1 MMLNRALT
9 GLSYTKTS
17 YSKRRMSEERL
28 IYKRKST
35 KVTIQSRPT
44 TWPDLTRPPFLLVKS
59 FFNLRHLDTGYEAKH
74 VSQAT
79 DELSFKPHRTLL
91 VELMKLPDRDRN
103 NPYLRIS
110 EHYDWDRNRSILP
123 SNPNPQPEEFLQAD
137 PQPIQESDPIAE
149 TP

>member
-1 MMLNRALT
+1 MLNRALT
-9 GLSYTKTS
+9 GLSYSKTS

-28 IYKRKST
+28 IYTRKPV

-59 FFNLRHLDTGYEAKH
+59 FFNLRHLDTEYDAKH

-79 DELSFKPHRTLL
+79 EELSFKPHRTLL

-103 NPYLRIS
+103 NPYLS

-123 SNPNPQPEEFLQAD
+123 PNQNQNPEKFIQAEPQPH
-137 PQPIQESDPIAE
+137 QESDPIAE